1 MANSTTEILKNNLK
15 FYRNLRKLTQEKL
28 GELSGVSTDYISE
41 LERGKK
47 VPSIKRLDYIAKALD
62 IDIYK
67 FFIEENR
74 WISFWTFKW

>member
-1 MANSTTEILKNNLK
+1 MANSTREILKYK
-15 FYRNLRKLTQEKL
+15 IKYYRTQCGLTQEKL

-47 VPSIKRLDYIAKALD
+47 LPSIKRLDMIANALK

-67 FFIEENR
+67 FFIDEE
-74 WISFWTFKW
+74 